1 MYRNLIP
8 TLSLIVLL
16 GCATGHF
23 VPDVPMR
30 KVGPHTRVGV
40 QHTDSGFR
48 MRVDYTEKNTSI
60 YRVIENCQVELI
72 SLAEQY
78 AETYPRPIQP
88 IDKDGI
94 KIVIARLP
102 AGVRGGSCEATARI
116 QWVEA
121 TEPG

>member
-48 MRVDYTEKNTSI
+48 MRVDYTEKNTTGQ
-60 YRVIENCQVELI
+60 RVRRGR
-72 SLAEQY
+72 SAR
-78 AETYPRPIQP
+78 APRAY
-88 IDKDGI
+88 DGG
-94 KIVIARLP
+94 ASP
-102 AGVRGGSCEATARI
+102 PHDA
-116 QWVEA
+116 
-121 TEPG
+121 